1 MNTIKLAA
9 AVTLAALT
17 SGVALA
23 QNSTMQQ
30 SKDKPAM
37 EKCYGVAMAGQ
48 NDCNAGAGTT
58 CAGTQKTDY
67 ERDHFKSVPVGTCA
81 TIKTPH
87 GMGTLK
93 PM

>member
-37 EKCYGVAMAGQ
+37 EKCCGVAMAGQ
-48 NDCNAGAGTT
+48 NDCKAGAGTT

>member
-48 NDCNAGAGTT
+48 NDCKAEAGTT